1 MMVLQSHLSPWLQG
15 AGHVMTIV
23 STRSWPIL
31 VTQLGSWEADSEM
44 EICAQEVYWGL
55 LTASSPG
62 VGVVEAGGAGGEAEL
77 CCTESLSQSQGSSA
91 ERPPPTVATN
101 WGRGWGLFPLQQ
113 LVILEGCP

>member
-1 MMVLQSHLSPWLQG
+1 M
-15 AGHVMTIV
+15 AIV

-91 ERPPPTVATN
+91 ERLPPTVATN